1 MLLLIA
7 FETLQHL
14 RAVTF
19 KQIGASFAA
28 LLAYLMVEEHF
39 GDKAY
44 GFEVIYVSL
53 LLLAVY
59 AAVLALVA
67 RRKIPRVRIAYA
79 LLCLV
84 VTGEMLFHAGGAF
97 RKLDSQ
103 EHYTSHGNYVD
114 NDATETIRQAVA
126 KAEQLGD
133 SEMGKEFYRMELL
146 PRRTCVDTALFG
158 YRGITVFSSS
168 NYYTT
173 TRTMG
178 VFCTFERYQPWA
190 TRSTVS
196 TATFTAPSSPRS
208 IPCSGSATW

>member
-1 MLLLIA
+1 
-7 FETLQHL
+7 
-14 RAVTF
+14 
-19 KQIGASFAA
+19 
-28 LLAYLMVEEHF
+28 MVEEHF

-97 RKLDSQ
+97 RQAGFPGALYLPRQLCGQRCHRDDPSGSGEGGAARRQ
-103 EHYTSHGNYVD
+103 RNGEGILPHGAASPSHLCGHS
-114 NDATETIRQAVA
+114 AVRIPGDHRFFL
-126 KAEQLGD
+126 EQLLHHYPDDG
-133 SEMGKEFYRMELL
+133 SPG
-146 PRRTCVDTALFG
+146 
-158 YRGITVFSSS
+158 
-168 NYYTT
+168 
-173 TRTMG
+173 
-178 VFCTFERYQPWA
+178 A